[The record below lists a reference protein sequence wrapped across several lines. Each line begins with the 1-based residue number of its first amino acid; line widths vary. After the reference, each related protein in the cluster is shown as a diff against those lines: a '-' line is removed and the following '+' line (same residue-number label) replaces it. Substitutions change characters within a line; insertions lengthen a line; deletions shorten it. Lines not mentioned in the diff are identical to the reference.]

1 MENIFYYCEL
11 CGYTAKHKPGKYQHI
26 KTKKHIRNIEM
37 NNIIEFSKKSNIE
50 GKLENTK
57 NQNTV
62 GEPVLTLSAEHDI
75 TSKKQNICIFC
86 KASFSRKSSL
96 TRHMKVCN
104 YNPEKNSNNFAPSKI
119 KVQEGAPAKIKVQEG
134 AKNSNLLKC
143 KFCNIFF
150 SRKDNLNTHINK
162 SCKGVKN
169 ISIPSTKK
177 IYDNESKLSEEN
189 NMVIQISEE
198 KIKPPPYYDN
208 VNHKESQM
216 NHKESQMNHKESQM
230 NHKESQMNHKE
241 PQMNHKEP
249 QIIKVKNAYDKR
261 EYICEYCGKS
271 FNTNSNMNRHINKY
285 CKEKIN
291 NDINIELIE
300 TKKKLELY
308 ENGNNLIQN
317 NNNCNNNCNNTNNNC
332 NNTNN
337 NYNKIDTM
345 NMNNINNLNMNFGNV
360 IPMETF
366 LYNMEHVN
374 KISLEDVNN
383 LIYTSEHMG
392 IDDVANC
399 FEKIISKNCIEQTKD
414 MVHENGL
421 KMLPTIP
428 VLCTDGSMRSHKER
442 LLESWDTIYND
453 KHFAKMW
460 DIVNNRVYE
469 LTNQHI
475 YISNKHKKK
484 LYARVKRKVTV
495 DDLCMMNK

>member
-1 MENIFYYCEL
+1 MVNIFYYCVL

-26 KTKKHIRNIEM
+26 KTKKHIRNVEM
-37 NNIIEFSKKSNIE
+37 NNIIEFSKKTNIDE
-50 GKLENTK
+50 QLQNKI
-57 NQNTV
+57 NQNTF
-62 GEPVLTLSAEHDI
+62 GESVLTLSKENDI
-75 TSKKQNICIFC
+75 YSVKQNICFLC
-86 KASFSRKSSL
+86 KATFSRKSSL
-96 TRHMKVCN
+96 SRHMKVCN
-104 YNPEKNSNNFAPSKI
+104 YNPGENSNNFAPSKI
-119 KVQEGAPAKIKVQEG
+119 KVQEGAPSKIKVPEG

-143 KFCNIFF
+143 KFCNKLF
-150 SRKDNLNTHINK
+150 SRKDNLFSHINK
-162 SCKGVKN
+162 RCKLNQN
-169 ISIPSTKK
+169 ISMTATKK
-177 IYDNESKLSEEN
+177 TYNNESKLSEEN
-189 NMVIQISEE
+189 NMVIQPCEE
-198 KIKPPPYYDN
+198 KTQTPTYYDN
-208 VNHKESQM
+208 ENHKEP
-216 NHKESQMNHKESQM
+216 
-230 NHKESQMNHKE
+230 QMNHKE

-249 QIIKVKNAYDKR
+249 QIIEVKNEQDKR
-261 EYICEYCGKS
+261 EYNCKYCGKS
-271 FNTNSNMNRHINKY
+271 FTTNSHMNRHINKY

-291 NDINIELIE
+291 NDVTIELIE
-300 TKKKLELY
+300 TKKKLALY
-308 ENGNNLIQN
+308 ENESNLVQN
-317 NNNCNNNCNNTNNNC
+317 NNICNNTNNNC

-337 NYNKIDTM
+337 NYNQIDTM

-399 FEKIISKNCIEQTKD
+399 FEKIISRNCIEQTKD

-469 LTNQHI
+469 LTNRHI

-484 LYARVKRKVTV
+484 LYARVKRKVTA
-495 DDLCMMNK
+495 DDLCIMNK